1 VLERGSSVPLD
12 QFSLTSI
19 GHVLWWTQEAK
30 GTSTVIELEVCVQD
44 PSKALKRGLLMTHE
58 GDPTSSDS
66 SELLPW
72 RGSKTRCLK
81 AKSATDGR

>member
-30 GTSTVIELEVCVQD
+30 GTSTVIALEVCVQD
-44 PSKALKRGLLMTHE
+44 PSKALKLGLLMTHE
-58 GDPTSSDS
+58 GDPTSSDGS
-66 SELLPW
+66 VLQAW
-72 RGSKTRCLK
+72 RESKTRHLK
-81 AKSATDGR
+81 VKSATDGR